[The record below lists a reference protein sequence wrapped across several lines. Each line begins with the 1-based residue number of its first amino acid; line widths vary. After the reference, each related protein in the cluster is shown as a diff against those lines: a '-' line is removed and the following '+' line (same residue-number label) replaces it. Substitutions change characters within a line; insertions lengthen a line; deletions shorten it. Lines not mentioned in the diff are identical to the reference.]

1 MWNFDLKKESAVAQ
15 LKRVVGRIVLIWLT
29 PIVPSKTPFISDY
42 YQVVMGSDQ
51 KRESSIN
58 MISHFTICVKCEM
71 CE

>member
-42 YQVVMGSDQ
+42 YQIVMDHDQ
-51 KRESSIN
+51 KRELSVN
-58 MISHFTICVKCEM
+58 MIFARKICE
-71 CE
+71 